1 MHKIHHLHTGSA
13 VSILEKVGPTVH
25 LSKEANEYNHISP
38 ERRGSKLG
46 AMVYNSSSSWVE
58 CTNLVL
64 FLMFHTLAREMLHT
78 LL

>member
-1 MHKIHHLHTGSA
+1 MRTLEKIYKNRVCILRKQNKMHKIHHLHTGSA

-46 AMVYNSSSSWVE
+46 AMVYNSSSS
-58 CTNLVL
+58 
-64 FLMFHTLAREMLHT
+64 
-78 LL
+78 